1 MRGRMTGMERRG
13 YPSPFLLGAPVVYE
27 GVARVMASDDPR
39 FRVGEVVVGMLPW
52 MKRSILD

>member
-1 MRGRMTGMERRG
+1 MERRG